1 MKYEPPS
8 FSVCGNLRRRLSF
21 LRAQARRLCYTVI
34 KATFSTQER
43 SSGQSIGPQF
53 ARHEYWRSGK
63 PGDLPQGGSDPW
75 VTQAKPWVTQ
85 AICGVTQGKTRRDPR
100 VGIAQAALF
109 ATKQR
114 KNRGPPSK
122 VYRGVTSTEESAVRT
137 QLLHWQPCL
146 EKRKG
151 ERIEAIWRSRT
162 GNSLGDIHPTHL
174 QPMRKREKAA
184 FEACAERQRSRP
196 LTLRPSHSLGL
207 GSGWVLHGERAPA
220 GSGIIVRD
228 TFFAQSC
235 QGRRTQI

>member
-1 MKYEPPS
+1 MKYEPFS

-63 PGDLPQGGSDPW
+63 PGDLPHGGSDPW

-137 QLLHWQPCL
+137 QLLHWQL
-146 EKRKG
+146 ASKNVKG
-151 ERIEAIWRSRT
+151 KGSRQS
-162 GNSLGDIHPTHL
+162 GVRGQETHL
-174 QPMRKREKAA
+174 ATFTPRICSPCESVKRQLSRLAPSDSGAGPSRFDHRIRSVSVRGGSFTGRELLQR
-184 FEACAERQRSRP
+184 AELS
-196 LTLRPSHSLGL
+196 
-207 GSGWVLHGERAPA
+207 
-220 GSGIIVRD
+220 
-228 TFFAQSC
+228 
-235 QGRRTQI
+235 

>member
-1 MKYEPPS
+1 
-8 FSVCGNLRRRLSF
+8 
-21 LRAQARRLCYTVI
+21 
-34 KATFSTQER
+34 
-43 SSGQSIGPQF
+43 
-53 ARHEYWRSGK
+53 
-63 PGDLPQGGSDPW
+63 
-75 VTQAKPWVTQ
+75 VTQVKPWVTQ

-220 GSGIIVRD
+220 ASGIIVRD
-228 TFFAQSC
+228 TFSRSRVRAGGRKSEASYKF
-235 QGRRTQI
+235 QGRRINLRLRIIGERWQRSRRLICAGRSVSY